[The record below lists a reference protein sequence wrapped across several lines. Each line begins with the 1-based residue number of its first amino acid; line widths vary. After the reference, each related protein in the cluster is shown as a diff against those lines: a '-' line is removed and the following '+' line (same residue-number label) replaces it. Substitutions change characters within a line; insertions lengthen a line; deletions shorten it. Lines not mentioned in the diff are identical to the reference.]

1 MFILCRSPAPPNSRN
16 DVIWPRQVSPDDH
29 LKKKKNVFVMVT
41 LLLTQSGTTGFMFEL
56 LGWWTLGL
64 FSPLACRKMWTS
76 FFGRPDSSSTE
87 RCHFTA
93 AYLFFFPQEMSFD
106 GGVRKA
112 LITRMCC
119 ELTFWSLLRT
129 HLILWIYI
137 VQVISLTFSLK
148 CNILKT

>member
-1 MFILCRSPAPPNSRN
+1 MFIVCRSPAPTNSRN

-29 LKKKKNVFVMVT
+29 FFKNVFVMVT
-41 LLLTQSGTTGFMFEL
+41 LLLAQSGTTGLMWVCGHWVCSL
-56 LGWWTLGL
+56 LWPVEKCRHLSLEGL
-64 FSPLACRKMWTS
+64 TVAVLKGAMSLLHTCFFSPKKC
-76 FFGRPDSSSTE
+76 
-87 RCHFTA
+87 
-93 AYLFFFPQEMSFD
+93 SFD

-112 LITRMCC
+112 LVTHMCC

-137 VQVISLTFSLK
+137 VQVISLTFTLK